1 MEKQIQKAIP
11 VLLIISALI
20 LFADSSYALPPAGY
34 NKVAYYTFDATP
46 VDQDVLSLTTFTD
59 EANIVIVFEGT
70 LWELA
75 DTVHYDTQW
84 MRNKVYK
91 SKRKILDDIQTLR
104 ERGILVLMNVDD
116 VGGHFKIGHLWALQN
131 QPLFR

>member
-116 VGGHFKIGHLWALQN
+116 APSWSTGTPF
-131 QPLFR
+131 